1 MLNLIHDLLINL
13 SRNQQAFN
21 NYSTYKYMIIM
32 NRKQIA
38 VEFSKSLDYSE
49 IKEIILFGSV
59 ARGEDT
65 GDSDIDILI
74 ISSKKLET
82 KDKLMKKV
90 SDILLRLGVY
100 ISAKVISI
108 QEYENLK
115 NTNFISSIKKEGVT
129 LG

>member
-1 MLNLIHDLLINL
+1 
-13 SRNQQAFN
+13 
-21 NYSTYKYMIIM
+21 MIKM

-38 VEFSKSLDYSE
+38 EEFSKSLDYPE

-65 GDSDIDILI
+65 EDSDIDLLI
-74 ISSKKLET
+74 ISDKKRET

-90 SDILLRLGVY
+90 SNALFEFGIY
-100 ISAKVISI
+100 ISVKVISKE
-108 QEYENLK
+108 EYKNLEN
-115 NTNFISSIKKEGVT
+115 TYFISNIKREGVV

>member
-1 MLNLIHDLLINL
+1 M
-13 SRNQQAFN
+13 
-21 NYSTYKYMIIM
+21 
-32 NRKQIA
+32 
-38 VEFSKSLDYSE
+38 
-49 IKEIILFGSV
+49 

-65 GDSDIDILI
+65 EDSDIDILI

-115 NTNFISSIKKEGVT
+115 NTHFISSIKKEGIT

>member
-1 MLNLIHDLLINL
+1 
-13 SRNQQAFN
+13 
-21 NYSTYKYMIIM
+21 MIKM

-38 VEFSKSLDYSE
+38 EEFSKSLDYPE

-65 GDSDIDILI
+65 EDSDIDLLI
-74 ISSKKLET
+74 ISDKKRET

-90 SDILLRLGVY
+90 SNALFEFGIY
-100 ISAKVISI
+100 ISAKVISKE
-108 QEYENLK
+108 EYKNLEN
-115 NTNFISSIKKEGVT
+115 TYFISNIKREGVV

>member
-1 MLNLIHDLLINL
+1 
-13 SRNQQAFN
+13 
-21 NYSTYKYMIIM
+21 MIEM

-38 VEFSKSLDYSE
+38 EEFSKSLDYPE

-65 GDSDIDILI
+65 EDSDIDLLI
-74 ISSKKLET
+74 ISDKKRET

-90 SDILLRLGVY
+90 SDALFKFEVY
-100 ISAKVISI
+100 ISAKVISKE
-108 QEYENLK
+108 EYENLES
-115 NTNFISSIKKEGVT
+115 THFISSIKKEGVV